1 MDNMPDIPKMPMILS
16 FLARNNV
23 TLGDVRGKYNIR
35 YFVSYGFIF
44 IKLVSPCYITC
55 YKISAPKFSDINKTS
70 IDLIEFKRV
79 ANIIAQ

>member
-1 MDNMPDIPKMPMILS
+1 MDNMPDIPKMPIILS

-35 YFVSYGFIF
+35 YFVGYNAIF
-44 IKLVSPCYITC
+44 VKVASPCYVTC
-55 YKISAPKFSDINKTS
+55 YKLVAPKFSDINKTS
-70 IDLIEFKRV
+70 IDLIELKRV